1 MNTKRNDL
9 LKCRDRLLGSRASRD
24 NRRVWFEEQDRA
36 TDIGENTR
44 CYGLSNMFER
54 IPNTS
59 APPAAL
65 KVVDGKLDA
74 VQLAVKDTLRA
85 SGILDKFCFT
95 LIDLDDLVLHG
106 HKYDYVVQDGAFRSS
121 EDFGILRGYGK
132 FA

>member
-1 MNTKRNDL
+1 MNANRSEL
-9 LKCRDRLLGSRASRD
+9 LKCRDRILGKRNSRD

-36 TDIGENTR
+36 TDIGDNTR

-74 VQLAVKDTLRA
+74 VQLAVKYQT
-85 SGILDKFCFT
+85 FCAPVSLQIET
-95 LIDLDDLVLHG
+95 
-106 HKYDYVVQDGAFRSS
+106 RSS
-121 EDFGILRGYGK
+121 ELLGK
-132 FA
+132 

>member
-1 MNTKRNDL
+1 MRRTLEKIPAVTV
-9 LKCRDRLLGSRASRD
+9 CR
-24 NRRVWFEEQDRA
+24 
-36 TDIGENTR
+36 T
-44 CYGLSNMFER
+44 CSNVSLTPR
-54 IPNTS
+54 P
-59 APPAAL
+59 PPAAL